1 MEEQA
6 TRDLSVIIPVYN
18 EAQNLE
24 ELHTQIVD
32 SCSRLGKSFE
42 IIFIDDGS
50 QDDSYAVLKKLRAGD
65 GSIRLIRLR
74 KNFGQTAALSAGFDH
89 ARGEVIITLD
99 ADQQNDPNDFGLL
112 LEKIDEGFDLV
123 NGWRIKRQDKF
134 LTKRVPSAVANWL
147 ISLIT
152 RVKLHDYGCTLKA
165 LRRDVAQNINLYGE
179 MHRFIP
185 AIASH
190 MGVTIAEVKVNHRPR
205 RHGKSNYTISRT
217 IRVVFD
223 LLTVKFLLSYS
234 TRPLQIFGLFGL
246 VSGLIGGALG
256 LWMSYQRLFQNK
268 GLSDRPLLL
277 LAILLLVTG
286 FQFITLGLLA
296 EIMVRA
302 YHESLGKRIYYI
314 REVIDSGDDPASE

>member
-6 TRDLSVIIPVYN
+6 TQDLSIIIPVYN

-24 ELHTQIVD
+24 ELHAQIVS
-32 SCSRLGKSFE
+32 SCRKLGKSFE
-42 IIFIDDGS
+42 IIFVDDGS
-50 QDDSYAVLKKLRAGD
+50 QDESFAVLKRLQSAD
-65 GSIRLIRLR
+65 ATLRLIRLR

-99 ADQQNDPNDFGLL
+99 ADLQNDPEDFGLL
-112 LEKIDEGFDLV
+112 LDKIEEGFDLV
-123 NGWRIKRQDKF
+123 NGWRVKRKDKF
-134 LTKRVPSAVANWL
+134 LTKRVPSMIANRL

-152 RVKLHDYGCTLKA
+152 LVKLHDYGCTLKA

-205 RHGKSNYTISRT
+205 RHGKSNYNIFRT

-246 VSGLIGGALG
+246 ISGLIGGGLG
-256 LWMSYQRLFQNK
+256 IWLSYQRLFQQQSIAN
-268 GLSDRPLLL
+268 RPLLL
-277 LAILLLVTG
+277 LAILLLVIG

-302 YHESLGKRIYYI
+302 YHESLEKRIYYI
-314 REVIDSGDDPASE
+314 REIIDPSDDPASE